1 MNWFTFMQ
9 APTFTIATNAGFDG
23 ALVIGKLLEQDDQN
37 LGHDA
42 VKGLYFTSSSPGWF
56 QSTKKIN
63 LSACTVG

>member
-1 MNWFTFMQ
+1 MQ

-42 VKGLYFTSSSPGWF
+42 VKGTSSSPGWF